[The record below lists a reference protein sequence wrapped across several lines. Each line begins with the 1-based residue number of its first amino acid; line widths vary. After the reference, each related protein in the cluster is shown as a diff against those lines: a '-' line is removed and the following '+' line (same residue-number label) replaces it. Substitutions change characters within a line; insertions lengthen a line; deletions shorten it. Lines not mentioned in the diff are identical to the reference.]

1 MCRWLSLCQWCGL
14 LLLLQKGVTMTEQ
27 KKIVFTVREYLT
39 VMGGLSLSLIGNVLF
54 LIWIARML

>member
-1 MCRWLSLCQWCGL
+1 
-14 LLLLQKGVTMTEQ
+14 MTEQ